1 MKLIVHRGTEEI
13 GGTCIEVA
21 TDRTRILLDV
31 GLPLPPLDGGEP
43 IAKLPASLGIEGP
56 LRPDALFLSHAH
68 GDHSGLIPALPV
80 DIPIYLS
87 RISSKLLMAGKCF
100 AGGKVSLNARKAI
113 TLKEWSPVT
122 CGDLTVTPIPV
133 DHSAPGA
140 MAFLVE
146 SDSRKILYSGDLR
159 WHGPRPEM
167 MDRLIAH
174 VRTSPLDALLMEGT
188 SLGAE
193 QRESVTEADVTE
205 RISERLQSS
214 SRLAL
219 AMFSPQNVDRL
230 HTMIEAAA
238 QSQRSLVLDPYSLF
252 VLHLM
257 KSELG
262 MFDPFDGESAL
273 RVWFPRGRGKER
285 TGPFKHVWAEATALE
300 ISAEEMLENPG
311 KFVLTFRSWMAAEFP
326 ALLPCS
332 DLAIWSYW
340 PGYERTRRVAAL
352 RNQLQSAGIEWLRAH
367 ASGHILPSDSPRLV
381 EQLNPRTLIPIHTD
395 HADRF
400 PEYFPGRSVRRL
412 RDGEKL
418 TLSKQKI

>member
-31 GLPLPPLDGGEP
+31 GLPLPPLDGDGP
-43 IAKLPASLGIEGP
+43 IAKLPASLGNEDRQ
-56 LRPDALFLSHAH
+56 RPDALFLSHAH
-68 GDHSGLIPALPV
+68 GDHSGLIPALPSE
-80 DIPIYLS
+80 IPIYLS
-87 RISSKLLMAGKCF
+87 RISSKILMAGECF
-100 AGGKVSLNARKAI
+100 AGGKVSLNDRKAI
-113 TLKEWSPVT
+113 TLKEWNPVT
-122 CGDLTVTPIPV
+122 CGDIKVTPIPV
-133 DHSAPGA
+133 DHSVPGA

-146 SDSRKILYSGDLR
+146 SDSRRILYSGDLR

-167 MDRLIAH
+167 MDRLISH
-174 VRTSPLDALLMEGT
+174 LRTSPLDALLMEGT

-193 QRESVTEADVTE
+193 QRESITEADVTE
-205 RISERLQSS
+205 RIAGRLRSS

-262 MFDPFDGESAL
+262 MPDPFEGASTL

-285 TGPFKHVWAEATALE
+285 TGPFKRVWDEVSALE
-300 ISAEEMLENPG
+300 ITEEEMLATPG
-311 KFVLTFRSWMAAEFP
+311 NFVLTFRTWMASDYPEI
-326 ALLPCS
+326 LPCS

-352 RNQLQSAGIEWLRAH
+352 RDQLQRAGIEWMRSH
-367 ASGHILPSDSPRLV
+367 ASGHILPSDSQRLV
-381 EQLNPRTLIPIHTD
+381 NELNPGTLIPIHTEQ
-395 HADRF
+395 ADRF
-400 PEYFPGRSVRRL
+400 PEFFPGRIVTRL
-412 RDGEKL
+412 RDGEIF
-418 TLSKQKI
+418 SI